1 MSRTDPRVDA
11 YIAAAAPFAQP
22 LLAHLREQVHAACP
36 DVAETIKWGM
46 PFFQLNGKTLAHMA
60 AFKAHCAFG
69 FWKGRGVVGEA
80 ASDDAMGQFG
90 RIVSLA
96 DLPRPAELQTF
107 IAQAAA
113 LMASVAAPVPPA
125 AKKAPRPSAAVPDD
139 LLAALATAPAARA
152 TFDSFPPGKRRDYI
166 DWIVEAKRAETRAKR
181 VAQAL
186 LWLAEGKA
194 RHWKYEAC

>member
-1 MSRTDPRVDA
+1 MSQTDPRVDA

-22 LLAHLREQVHAACP
+22 LLTHLREQVHAACP
-36 DVAETIKWGM
+36 DAVETIKWGM
-46 PFFQLNGKTLAHMA
+46 PFFQSNGKILAHMA

-69 FWKGRGVVGEA
+69 FWRGRGLVGET

-96 DLPRPAELQTF
+96 DLPRPSDLKRL

-113 LMASVAAPVPPA
+113 LIAKDAPARPPA
-125 AKKAPRPSAAVPDD
+125 AKKAPRPSAAVPDV
-139 LLAALATAPAARA
+139 LRAALATAPAARA
-152 TFDSFPPGKRRDYI
+152 TFEGFPPGKQRDYI

-194 RHWKYEAC
+194 RNWKYEAC